1 VLPRNLDSRSEVPR
15 SKAEGLV
22 LDFSPI
28 LFALGRFRT
37 APSGLR
43 FRSSAADLNPLP
55 LLSSGCPSPRSFTST
70 FRPHPHAL
78 ASAPL
83 LGLCPLQRSTESG
96 VRSPAD
102 PTAGTVRPQGFSPSR
117 RLAPPETM
125 QGLFHPRCAHGVL
138 PAKVRLERI
147 FRSAR
152 GDLTRCPL
160 HGFLLPRDEHVLACS
175 PVLRVATLTRRYP
188 FGARRRAAAGT
199 ARSRSQENR
208 CIPR

>member
-1 VLPRNLDSRSEVPR
+1 L
-15 SKAEGLV
+15 
-22 LDFSPI
+22 SPI

-70 FRPHPHAL
+70 YRPHPHAR

-83 LGLCPLQRSTESG
+83 LGFCPLQRSTESG
-96 VRSPAD
+96 VRIPAG

-125 QGLFHPRCAHGVL
+125 QGLFHPRCALGFSRPKFASNGPFDPAGATSAGVL
-138 PAKVRLERI
+138 FTA
-147 FRSAR
+147 FS
-152 GDLTRCPL
+152 
-160 HGFLLPRDEHVLACS
+160 S
-175 PVLRVATLTRRYP
+175 PVTDTFWRALPSGASQLSFADTLSGHVASGYGRCTVLITGESVYP
-188 FGARRRAAAGT
+188 KVA
-199 ARSRSQENR
+199 SRGHQPS
-208 CIPR
+208 